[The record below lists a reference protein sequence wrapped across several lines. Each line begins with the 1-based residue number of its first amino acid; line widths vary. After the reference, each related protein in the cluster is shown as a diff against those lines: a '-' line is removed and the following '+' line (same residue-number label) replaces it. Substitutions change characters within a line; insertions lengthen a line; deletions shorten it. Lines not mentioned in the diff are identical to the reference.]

1 MNTEQIL
8 KITLSNTSYFTFSAN
23 KLDRFVVQEA
33 ILYKGETPQSRVC
46 DVSGLKK
53 VQHHLVYIYI
63 GLCGC
68 RSVWSKNI

>member
-8 KITLSNTSYFTFSAN
+8 KITLSNTSYLTSAN

-33 ILYKGETPQSRVC
+33 ILYKGETPQSRVN
-46 DVSGLKK
+46 DVSGFKK

-63 GLCGC
+63 GGC